1 MYRNLALFFAPFS
14 RLSWSLTQAYLY
26 LREFL
31 VSYGTGNILPT
42 LFPKVALGPSN
53 STFLLVFHTLTV
65 SDTASASPLIIE
77 LPLKGRIVIIKIM
90 KKNKGNRACFCCCPP
105 PAFLAIFEGGLGRVL
120 KRHVRG
126 RWKKALKNSTL
137 WNLPRDKAIRT

>member
-1 MYRNLALFFAPFS
+1 MYRNVALFFAPFS

-26 LREFL
+26 LSEFL

-77 LPLKGRIVIIKIM
+77 LPWKGRIVIIKM
-90 KKNKGNRACFCCCPP
+90 MNKKGHCACFCRS
-105 PAFLAIFEGGLGRVL
+105 AADSAHHLHFLWVLIEDWGEFQSGMYVGGGRN
-120 KRHVRG
+120 H
-126 RWKKALKNSTL
+126 WKFDFMEFTS
-137 WNLPRDKAIRT
+137 R

>member
-31 VSYGTGNILPT
+31 VSYGTGNNLPT
-42 LFPKVALGPSN
+42 LFPKVAFGPSN

-77 LPLKGRIVIIKIM
+77 LPFKGRIAIIKITR
-90 KKNKGNRACFCCCPP
+90 NTYF
-105 PAFLAIFEGGLGRVL
+105 AITFAKLGLVS
-120 KRHVRG
+120 
-126 RWKKALKNSTL
+126 ALKLSPIGRGYKL
-137 WNLPRDKAIRT
+137 DG